1 MSLRGVYKQMK
12 EIYHQSE
19 QTLFGRLVD
28 DYLISNGDFYTEK
41 VVHEFDDRYIVELQV
56 PGFMDHELDLCVEN
70 DSIVLKGFNVTS
82 TRKFVFKNVEKK
94 LIFQHSMMMPGDA
107 GSNTLTARYQPG
119 LLQIVC
125 LRQKV
130 YTHMHKHYLV
140 QRRKVKIGT
149 DRVAKMGLGA
159 RIKNFISRALT
170 FESIAH

>member
-1 MSLRGVYKQMK
+1 MK

-28 DYLISNGDFYTEK
+28 DYLINNGDFYTDK
-41 VVHEFDDRYIVELQV
+41 AVHEFKDRYIVEIQV

-70 DSIVLKGFNVTS
+70 DTIVLKGFTVTS
-82 TRKFVFKNVEKK
+82 KRKFVFKSVEKR
-94 LIFQHSMMMPGDA
+94 LVFQHTMMMPGDA

-130 YTHMHKHYLV
+130 YTQMHKHYLV
-140 QRRKVKIGT
+140 QRRKVKIGSE
-149 DRVAKMGLGA
+149 RISKVGLKG
-159 RIKNFISRALT
+159 RIKNFISRVLT